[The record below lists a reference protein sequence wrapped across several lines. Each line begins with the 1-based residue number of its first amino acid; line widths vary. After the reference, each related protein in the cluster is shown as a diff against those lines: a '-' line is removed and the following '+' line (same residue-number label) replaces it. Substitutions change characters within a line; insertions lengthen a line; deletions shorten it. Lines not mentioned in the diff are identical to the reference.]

1 MRSGGSGLRRR
12 GGGRRIPPD
21 RCRLQ
26 GVAVAHAWRNFPG
39 AEILPPEA
47 RAQVEALGWEEVFDE
62 AGAVVIEG
70 FESHWNPDEPV
81 VKPGPF
87 QYVERTALARSALTF
102 VTKRGAMVYDVQRLP
117 QFQTRD
123 GEVVHLDLDGAR
135 RRFDAAI
142 DATGRAAAWS
152 RPVCRQGCQVADVFE
167 GPPVSPRLRGRVV
180 SDIERKRWGYRAGLV
195 GSTTVGIVAPYP
207 SRRELDPSLAQA
219 LGVSAGAYRFV
230 CRRPAFSQWATDPV
244 AGRRLA
250 IGDAAFAP
258 DPIAGHGLRFAMA
271 SALAAAAAVDGLV
284 RSNCPAL
291 ALEYYRDFVS
301 SARAAPLNRPIRP
314 AHGSASAR
322 AGHSDPR
329 HPALHR
335 ASPAGRVE
343 RRWSA
348 RA

>member
-1 MRSGGSGLRRR
+1 M
-12 GGGRRIPPD
+12 PAA
-21 RCRLQ
+21 RCRCCARL
-26 GVAVAHAWRNFPG
+26 RNFPG

-47 RAQVEALGWEEVFDE
+47 QAQVEALGWEEVFDE

-123 GEVVHLDLDGAR
+123 GEVVHLDLDGVE

-180 SDIERKRWGYRAGLV
+180 SDIERKRWALPGGPGRVDHGRHRRSLPVAKRTRSVAGPGAGRIGRGLPLRLP
-195 GSTTVGIVAPYP
+195 SSGILAMGQPIRSP
-207 SRRELDPSLAQA
+207 AAGWRSATPPLHRPNSRSGPALRDGQRSRR
-219 LGVSAGAYRFV
+219 R
-230 CRRPAFSQWATDPV
+230 
-244 AGRRLA
+244 GRRRRLGSIELPRA
-250 IGDAAFAP
+250 CARILSRLRELGPCAAT
-258 DPIAGHGLRFAMA
+258 
-271 SALAAAAAVDGLV
+271 
-284 RSNCPAL
+284 
-291 ALEYYRDFVS
+291 
-301 SARAAPLNRPIRP
+301 
-314 AHGSASAR
+314 
-322 AGHSDPR
+322 
-329 HPALHR
+329 
-335 ASPAGRVE
+335 
-343 RRWSA
+343 
-348 RA
+348 